1 MDRSQVDPKRE
12 LFRKLLRNISSET
25 VIRAMEQVPRER
37 FVPQDSRHMAYL
49 DLPLSIGE
57 GQTISQPYIVAM
69 MTEAMELSGGDR
81 VLKIGTG
88 SGYQTAIL
96 SALTPRGRVVT
107 MERVPALMQQAR
119 QRLEELGYRN
129 VEVQLA
135 GSSLGCP
142 SKGPYDAI
150 IVKHLGVSH
159 NYARDGSYFNLTAA
173 APRLPKS
180 LISQLAIGGRL
191 VIPVGTLSQ
200 QELVQAPRTDEG
212 LSLRVLGPCRFVPLL
227 GAEAFPQP

>member
-1 MDRSQVDPKRE
+1 MDRSQVNPKRE
-12 LFRKLLRNISSET
+12 LFRKLLRNIPSET
-25 VIRAMEQVPRER
+25 VIRAMEDVPREL
-37 FVPQDSRHMAYL
+37 FVPQDSRHMDYL

-81 VLKIGTG
+81 VLEIGTG

-96 SALTPRGRVVT
+96 SALTPRGRVVS

-119 QRLEELGYRN
+119 QRLQELGYRN
-129 VEVQLA
+129 VEVQQA

-150 IVKHLGVSH
+150 IV
-159 NYARDGSYFNLTAA
+159 TAA
-173 APRLPKS
+173 APRLPES
-180 LISQLAIGGRL
+180 LLSQLAIGGRL

-200 QELVQAPRTDEG
+200 QELVQARRTDEG
-212 LSLRVLGPCRFVPLL
+212 LSLRVLDPCRFVPLL
-227 GAEAFPQP
+227 GTEAFPQP

>member
-1 MDRSQVDPKRE
+1 M
-12 LFRKLLRNISSET
+12 LRNISSET

-81 VLKIGTG
+81 VLEIGTG

-129 VEVQLA
+129 VEVQQA

-150 IVKHLGVSH
+150 IV
-159 NYARDGSYFNLTAA
+159 TAA

-200 QELVQAPRTDEG
+200 QELVQARRTDEG

>member
-1 MDRSQVDPKRE
+1 MDRSQVDSKRE

-81 VLKIGTG
+81 VLEIGTG

-96 SALTPRGRVVT
+96 SALTPRGRVVS

-119 QRLEELGYRN
+119 QRLQELGYRN

-135 GSSLGCP
+135 DSSLGCP

-150 IVKHLGVSH
+150 IV
-159 NYARDGSYFNLTAA
+159 TAA
-173 APRLPKS
+173 APRLPES

-200 QELVQAPRTDEG
+200 QELVQARRTDEG

-227 GAEAFPQP
+227 GAEAFPLP

>member
-1 MDRSQVDPKRE
+1 MDRRQVDPKRE
-12 LFRKLLRNISSET
+12 LFRKLLRNIPSET
-25 VIRAMEQVPRER
+25 VIRAMEQVPRDL

-57 GQTISQPYIVAM
+57 EQTISQPYIVAM
-69 MTEAMELSGGDR
+69 MTEALELSGGDR
-81 VLKIGTG
+81 VLEIGTG

-96 SALTPRGRVVT
+96 SALTPRGRVVS

-119 QRLEELGYRN
+119 QRLQELGYRN
-129 VEVQLA
+129 VEVQQA

-142 SKGPYDAI
+142 SKGPFDAI
-150 IVKHLGVSH
+150 IV
-159 NYARDGSYFNLTAA
+159 TAA
-173 APRLPKS
+173 APRLPES
-180 LISQLAIGGRL
+180 LLSQLAIGGRL

-200 QELVQAPRTDEG
+200 QELVQARRTDEG